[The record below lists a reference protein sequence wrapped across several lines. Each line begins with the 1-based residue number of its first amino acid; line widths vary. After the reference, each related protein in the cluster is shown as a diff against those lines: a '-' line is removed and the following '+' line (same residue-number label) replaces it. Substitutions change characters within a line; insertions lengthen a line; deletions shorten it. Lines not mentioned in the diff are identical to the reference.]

1 MTYSLLELEGKEFKQ
16 VNKYLEQLLEDIQEE
31 NSGEELQQE
40 QLERKQESK

>member
-31 NSGEELQQE
+31 TLGEELQPE
-40 QLERKQESK
+40 QCDREQESK

>member
-31 NSGEELQQE
+31 EIGEELQQE
-40 QLERKQESK
+40 QLEREQESK